1 MTVGERIRELREDAD
16 LKQKEVADALHIT
29 NRMMSNY
36 ERDICNPSLEYLV
49 ALSRFFTCPQTICA
63 PGQTIRLYIDLT
75 QKHHRRINASCSS
88 TTSLAPKTRSASGA

>member
-49 ALSRFFTCPQTICA
+49 AL
-63 PGQTIRLYIDLT
+63 
-75 QKHHRRINASCSS
+75 
-88 TTSLAPKTRSASGA
+88 

>member
-36 ERDICNPSLEYLV
+36 E
-49 ALSRFFTCPQTICA
+49 
-63 PGQTIRLYIDLT
+63 
-75 QKHHRRINASCSS
+75 
-88 TTSLAPKTRSASGA
+88 

>member
-1 MTVGERIRELREDAD
+1 MTVGERIRELRKDAD

-49 ALSRFFTCPQTICA
+49 ALSRFFHVSTDYLLSTLLRPESGHAKKEPQ
-63 PGQTIRLYIDLT
+63 
-75 QKHHRRINASCSS
+75 K
-88 TTSLAPKTRSASGA
+88 